1 MSEPF
6 SPTQALKRTIFLS
19 LAGIALVVVPTGAF
33 VFWMAHAVR
42 RAGLDLSPWQ
52 ATLLDGSPVVVLVA
66 TVMCWLAQRP
76 LALQALS
83 EQQRAEQQQ
92 RANRELREALDAH
105 ALVSIT
111 DARGRIVDAND
122 KFCTVSGYSREELVG
137 HDHRI
142 VNSGHHDQA
151 YIRNLWRTL
160 ARGHVWQGE
169 FRNRRKDGV
178 HYWVDSTIV
187 PLRDEAG
194 KPRQYIAIRREITEQ
209 KAYETELI
217 GLKQAVDASSEMI
230 LVTDG
235 KGHIRYANPALCRI
249 TGWAEEK
256 LLGRTPDIL
265 DSPRNDP
272 DTVNALH
279 GALRRGV
286 PWSGRLLN
294 RRRGRAPIPIAGQ
307 STPPDEREFW
317 SEVSITPIRDEN
329 GGLLGYVQIQ
339 HDVNAQVEREAALS
353 MERED
358 SAARLRI
365 ADVLQRDDPLNERF
379 VRVLEILFE
388 LKSLAL
394 QRKGGVFVRATG
406 EEHLEMFALHGT
418 FSEEFIRRERRVPLG
433 ACLCGRAAVSG
444 ELLLSDDCFCDPRHE
459 HRFEDMEAHGHYI
472 VPLLAYGDVL
482 GVLFLYTDAYPA
494 RNDARLTMLRQV
506 GEMLAL
512 ALLQERARL
521 TLEAA
526 CDAALEAT
534 EAKGTFLANMS
545 HEIRT
550 PMNGVLGMLELL
562 KDTDLSR
569 EQWELLET
577 AIHSAENLLDI
588 INEILDFSKLEAG
601 KVEIERLD
609 FNLAHLVEE
618 VCALLASRAHAKH
631 LELNCFLPADLP
643 RIWQGD
649 ASRLRQVLTNLIG
662 NAIKFTEQGEVSIRV
677 TKIDSGLRFEVRDTG
692 IGIDTD
698 AHNRLF
704 LPFSQADGS
713 TSRRYGGTGLGL
725 SISKNLVELMGGEI
739 GVDSAQ
745 GQGAC
750 FWFTLPLVPAAGVE
764 PGPASIPDLSGRRLL
779 IVDDNDT
786 NRLILRHYLTYWG
799 LEVHEVDGG
808 QGALVALEA
817 ARREGKPYD
826 LVLTDLH
833 MPGMDG
839 FALARAM
846 NANPAFRDIPRLL
859 LSSGGLASA
868 AERETLGFSRGLMKP
883 VQQSQLF
890 GAMVELFAGAG
901 REPPGLKSESP
912 ESWPDYGGKRLLVVE
927 DNKVNQK
934 VVLAMLAKFHVV
946 PEFADNGQ
954 AALDRLERSDF
965 DLVLMDCQMPVL
977 DGYEAVRRL
986 RAREKVLGK
995 PRIPVVALTAH
1006 AAEGE
1011 REKCLAAGM
1020 DDYLTKP
1027 LARNRL
1033 ARILEHWLGLALDR
1047 SSQMNSTWRQVPGA
1061 GSDISGEKSAATQ
1074 PIATWDKKS
1083 ALASLDGDEALLE
1096 EMIDLFLLEVPAYT
1110 EALQTA
1116 SQHADLPALADS
1128 AHAIKGMAG
1137 HFHAEALKSAAWR
1150 LERLARAEESADYAG
1165 LTASVVDAVEIL
1177 ATRFGQMRTS
1187 ATHG

>member
-1 MSEPF
+1 
-6 SPTQALKRTIFLS
+6 
-19 LAGIALVVVPTGAF
+19 
-33 VFWMAHAVR
+33 
-42 RAGLDLSPWQ
+42 
-52 ATLLDGSPVVVLVA
+52 
-66 TVMCWLAQRP
+66 

-83 EQQRAEQQQ
+83 EQQRAERQQ
-92 RANRELREALDAH
+92 RVNRELREALDAH

-122 KFCTVSGYSREELVG
+122 KFCAVSGYRREELVG
-137 HDHRI
+137 QDHRI
-142 VNSGHHDQA
+142 VNSGHHDKA

-169 FRNRRKDGV
+169 FRNRGKDGV

-187 PLRDEAG
+187 PLRDDAG
-194 KPRQYIAIRREITEQ
+194 KPHQYIAIRREITEQ
-209 KAYETELI
+209 KAYEAELMR
-217 GLKQAVDASSEMI
+217 LKQAIDASSEMI
-230 LVTDG
+230 FVTDG
-235 KGHIRYANPALCRI
+235 KGHIRYANPALCRF

-256 LLGRTPDIL
+256 LLGSTPNLL
-265 DSPRNDP
+265 DSPRTDP
-272 DTVNALH
+272 ATINALQS
-279 GALRRGV
+279 ALRWGDA
-286 PWSGRLLN
+286 WSGRLLT

-317 SEVSITPIRDEN
+317 SEVSITPIRDED

-339 HDVNAQVEREAALS
+339 HDVSAQVEREAALA
-353 MERED
+353 MEQED
-358 SAARLRI
+358 GAARLRI
-365 ADVLQRDDPLNERF
+365 ADVLQRDDPLKERF
-379 VRVLEILFE
+379 VRVLEVLFE

-418 FSEEFIRRERRVPLG
+418 FSEEFIRRERQVPLG

-459 HRFEDMEAHGHYI
+459 HRFDNMEAHGHYI
-472 VPLLAYGDVL
+472 VPLMAYGDVL
-482 GVLFLYTDAYPA
+482 GVLFLYSDPYPA
-494 RNDARLTMLRQV
+494 RNAARLTMLRQV

-569 EQWELLET
+569 EQWELLQT
-577 AIHSAENLLDI
+577 ASNSAENLLDI

-609 FNLAHLVEE
+609 FNLANLVEE

-631 LELNCFLPADLP
+631 LELNCFFPADLP
-643 RIWQGD
+643 RVWMGD
-649 ASRLRQVLTNLIG
+649 AARIRQVLINLIG

-677 TKIDSGLRFEVRDTG
+677 TANAAGLRFEVRDTG
-692 IGIDTD
+692 IGIDAD
-698 AHNRLF
+698 VQNRLF
-704 LPFSQADGS
+704 RPFSQADGS

-725 SISKNLVELMGGEI
+725 SISKNLVELMGGAI

-750 FWFTLPLVPAAGVE
+750 FWITLPLVPVTGGAPE
-764 PGPASIPDLSGRRLL
+764 PTSDLSGRRVLV
-779 IVDDNDT
+779 VDDNET

-799 LEVHEVDGG
+799 LDVREADGG
-808 QGALVALEA
+808 QAALVELEA
-817 ARREGKPYD
+817 AHGAGWPYD
-826 LVLTDLH
+826 AVLTDLH

-839 FALARAM
+839 YALARAM
-846 NANPAFRDIPRLL
+846 NANPMFQGIPRLL

-868 AERETLGFSRGLMKP
+868 AEREALGFARSLMKP
-883 VQQSQLF
+883 VQQSLLF
-890 GAMVELFAGAG
+890 DALNDLFAGDEGKRAPI
-901 REPPGLKSESP
+901 RHVSP
-912 ESWPDYGGKRLLVVE
+912 ERWPNYAGMRVLVAE

-934 VVLAMLAKFHVV
+934 VVSAMLAKFQIA

-954 AALDRLERSDF
+954 AALERLGQADF

-977 DGYEAVRRL
+977 DGYEAARRL
-986 RAREKVLGK
+986 RAWEKVHGRSRL
-995 PRIPVVALTAH
+995 PIVALTAH
-1006 AAEGE
+1006 VAKGE
-1011 REKCLAAGM
+1011 REKCLAVGM
-1020 DDYLTKP
+1020 DDYLSKP
-1027 LARNRL
+1027 LARDRL
-1033 ARILEHWLGLALDR
+1033 AEALQRWLGSVPGRILQTSPVLPQTSSEARPLEIGAARSLAL
-1047 SSQMNSTWRQVPGA
+1047 
-1061 GSDISGEKSAATQ
+1061 
-1074 PIATWDKKS
+1074 WDKPR
-1083 ALASLDGDEALLE
+1083 ALASLDGDEVLLE
-1096 EMIDLFLLEVPAYT
+1096 EMIDLFLQ
-1110 EALQTA
+1110 EAPTQTA
-1116 SQHADLPALADS
+1116 ALGAASTRADLPALADA

-1137 HFHAEALKSAAWR
+1137 HFHAEALRSAAWE
-1150 LERLARAEESADYAG
+1150 LERRARAGGNADFAG
-1165 LTASVVDAVEIL
+1165 LSEALIDAAGALASHLES
-1177 ATRFGQMRTS
+1177 TKTS
-1187 ATHG
+1187 STHG